1 MCRLVDW
8 GRRRARQLRVDGRE
22 RPVEAALHSEQRP
35 AHHVHEYDRISVI
48 VTSLKNAKDKKKE
61 LLKKTG
67 KKVEKTKKPEPTAID
82 ILDRAEKFL
91 SKDDHVQAL
100 AAAEPVLGDDT
111 QLARAALVRGSDNI
125 SKVIR

>member
-1 MCRLVDW
+1 MSKGLAEK
-8 GRRRARQLRVDGRE
+8 RRKLRKKTKASSPTKNAENGKKV
-22 RPVEAALHSEQRP
+22 
-35 AHHVHEYDRISVI
+35 
-48 VTSLKNAKDKKKE
+48 NAKDKKKE

-100 AAAEPVLGDDT
+100 AAAETVLGDDT